1 MASQLSK
8 NIFAPNK
15 RLRTWEGFNG
25 IFIHQKKYVIDMPQE
40 TRLMDAKPTETPLE
54 TFIQLEPNGGELW
67 QDDSRYRGIV
77 GKIIYHTITA
87 PNFSFI
93 ISAL

>member
-1 MASQLSK
+1 MVFSY
-8 NIFAPNK
+8 IK
-15 RLRTWEGFNG
+15 RNMLF
-25 IFIHQKKYVIDMPQE
+25 DMPQE

-54 TFIQLEPNGGELW
+54 TYIQLEPNGGELW
-67 QDDSRYRGIV
+67 QDDSRYRRIV
-77 GKIIYHTITA
+77 GKIIYHTIIA